1 MKHICFIVYKA
12 LFRAYKFGDENK
24 CMKSKGKL
32 ISLLS
37 GGIDS
42 PVSARM
48 MKTLGWKISAAH
60 FYNYTAAREGVREK
74 VIELAKKIP
83 CEKLYMIPFRE
94 LQMEI
99 VKLIPSNVR
108 MILYRRS
115 MFRIAREILK
125 KEKAKGFLTGDCLA
139 QVASQTLQN
148 MFVINEAAAGKKV
161 FRPLVGFDKEE
172 IIKLAKEFSTYETSI
187 KPYPDCCNFLVGEY
201 PETNANLKYIK
212 SLEEGVKNLAELEKK
227 ALERAEILKF

>member
-1 MKHICFIVYKA
+1 MIFMAI
-12 LFRAYKFGDENK
+12 
-24 CMKSKGKL
+24 KGKL

-42 PVSARM
+42 PVAARM
-48 MKTLGWKISAAH
+48 MKNLGWKICAAH

-83 CEKLYMIPFRE
+83 CEKLYLIPFRE

-99 VKLIPSNVR
+99 VKLVPSNVR

-115 MFRIAREILK
+115 MFRIVAAILK
-125 KEKAKGFLTGDCLA
+125 KEKARGFITGDSLA

-148 MFVINEAAAGKKV
+148 MFVINEAAGAKKV

-172 IIKLAKEFSTYETSI
+172 ITKLAKEFGTYEISI

-201 PETNANLKYIK
+201 PETNANLNLIK
-212 SLEEGVKNLAELEKK
+212 ELEAGVKNLPDLEKK
-227 ALERAEILKF
+227 ALAGAEVL

>member
-1 MKHICFIVYKA
+1 MKP
-12 LFRAYKFGDENK
+12 
-24 CMKSKGKL
+24 KGKL

-42 PVSARM
+42 PVAGRM
-48 MKTLGWKISAAH
+48 MKNLGWKILGAH
-60 FYNYTAAREGVREK
+60 FYNYTSAREGVKEK

-99 VKLIPSNVR
+99 VKLVPSNVR

-115 MFRIAREILK
+115 MFRIAAAILK
-125 KEKAKGFLTGDCLA
+125 KEKAKGFLTGDSLA

-148 MFVINEAAAGKKV
+148 MFVINEAAEGKKV

-172 IIKLAKEFSTYETSI
+172 IIKLAKEFETYEVSI

-201 PETNANLKYIK
+201 PETNANLNYVKD
-212 SLEEGVKNLAELEKK
+212 LEDGVKSLAELEKK
-227 ALERAEILKF
+227 ALNSAEVIKF